1 MKSLSSGP
9 RSSARIQVVA
19 PKLALDLL
27 GLLTEDD
34 MDRRSFLNLAIALGC
49 TVAAGAA
56 MVATPSSAAPLS
68 PAPLADTAPA
78 AVTDN
83 VQRALTTADEVGQL
97 APQQVHWGHHG
108 YHGRGHHWGWRHHH
122 WHHRHW
128 GWHHRHHGWHHH
140 HWHRHW

>member
-1 MKSLSSGP
+1 
-9 RSSARIQVVA
+9 
-19 PKLALDLL
+19 
-27 GLLTEDD
+27 

-49 TVAAGAA
+49 VVAAGAT

-78 AVTDN
+78 AVTGN

-97 APQQVHWGHHG
+97 APQQVRWGHHG

-128 GWHHRHHGWHHH
+128 GWHHRHHGWH
-140 HWHRHW
+140 RHW